1 LRLGAKSFIAPE
13 AGRGHWHAVFG
24 ADGYKLAAH
33 LHQAREEN
41 RGLPEG
47 SGLTDEANARAL
59 HEIHPCSTQKLYIPK
74 MDVDVS

>member
-1 LRLGAKSFIAPE
+1 
-13 AGRGHWHAVFG
+13 VFG

-33 LHQAREEN
+33 LHETREEN

-47 SGLTDEANARAL
+47 SRLTDEANARAL
-59 HEIHPCSTQKLYIPK
+59 REIHSCSTQKLYITK